1 MAIQGE
7 PSLESSGVRDTPGRR
22 RTVLIVEDDRDM
34 LDALA
39 ALLDE
44 SGYAVLRALN
54 GVEARLRLETE
65 AATCDLILL
74 DWMMRVM
81 NGWDFRRKQLQMP
94 AIAGIP
100 VLLMSAGAH
109 LATATGDLGAAGYL
123 AKPVETTDLLEVVRQ
138 HVS

>member
-1 MAIQGE
+1 
-7 PSLESSGVRDTPGRR
+7 
-22 RTVLIVEDDRDM
+22 VLVVEDDRDM
-34 LDALA
+34 LEALA

-44 SGYAVLRALN
+44 SGYAVLRARN
-54 GVEARLRLETE
+54 GVEALLKLETE

-74 DWMMRVM
+74 DLMMPVM

-109 LATATGDLGAAGYL
+109 LATATGDLRAAGYL